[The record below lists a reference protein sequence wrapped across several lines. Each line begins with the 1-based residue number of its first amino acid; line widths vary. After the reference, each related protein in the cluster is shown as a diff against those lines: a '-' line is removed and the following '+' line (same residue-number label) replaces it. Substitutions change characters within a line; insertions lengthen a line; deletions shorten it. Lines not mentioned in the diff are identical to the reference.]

1 MGEKHIL
8 EYKRQWDDEW
18 LKWLCGFANAD
29 GGTLYIGI
37 SDKQHIIGVDNSKKL
52 MEDIPNKI
60 VSKLGIYPD
69 VRLLEEDGKE
79 IIEIE
84 VAPSQESVLLDGV
97 LYKRVGA
104 TNQIVKGQAL
114 KDFYARKLNAT
125 WDSRIIRGATL
136 DDIDPEAI
144 KYFLLKG
151 IDKGRLPKESVD
163 DSVEKVL
170 KNLEVMTD
178 DDELTLAALLLF
190 GKNPQHYCLNARIK
204 IGRFGHSQAALM
216 NQDLIDG
223 DLIRMADRVMEALD
237 AKYLIR
243 PIHYEGMQRIEPL
256 EIPEDGLREILY
268 NLEIHK
274 DYNGPDSLIR
284 VFDDRI
290 TFWNQGSLPAGITPE
305 SIFRPHDS
313 QPRNRLIANA
323 FYMAGFVEA
332 WGRGYELI
340 TEAFTKEGLEV
351 PTIEEEFGGVRV
363 IVKREIFYGIQ
374 HGGRVDP
381 KTGRLIKAGD
391 TKNVTNDVTKK
402 LTERQRV
409 ILEMLPFGDI
419 ENVTKNERVTTA
431 LLAGRFGK
439 DPRTIKRDMKVLQD
453 LGIVTHVG
461 PSNGGYWKRLSG
473 MKRICKSILT
483 FLNDD
488 SIP

>member
-1 MGEKHIL
+1 MGEKHII

-114 KDFYARKLNAT
+114 KDFNARKLNAT

-243 PIHYEGMQRIEPL
+243 PIHYEGMQRREPMEL
-256 EIPEDGLREILY
+256 PEEGLREILY

-381 KTGRLIKAGD
+381 KTGRLIKADD

-461 PSNGGYWKRLSG
+461 PSNGGYWKRL
-473 MKRICKSILT
+473 K
-483 FLNDD
+483 
-488 SIP
+488 

>member
-1 MGEKHIL
+1 MGEKHII

-37 SDKQHIIGVDNSKKL
+37 TDKQHIFGVENSKKL

-125 WDSRIIRGATL
+125 WDSRVIRGATV

-144 KYFLLKG
+144 KYFLRKG

-163 DSVEKVL
+163 DPVEKVL

-243 PIHYEGMQRIEPL
+243 PIHYEGMQRREPMEL
-256 EIPEDGLREILY
+256 PEEGLREILY

-374 HGGRVDP
+374 QGGRVDP

-461 PSNGGYWKRLSG
+461 PSNGGYWKRL
-473 MKRICKSILT
+473 K
-483 FLNDD
+483 
-488 SIP
+488 

>member
-1 MGEKHIL
+1 MGEKHII

-136 DDIDPEAI
+136 DDIDSEAI
-144 KYFLLKG
+144 KYFLRKG

-204 IGRFGHSQAALM
+204 SGRFGHSQAALM

-243 PIHYEGMQRIEPL
+243 PIHYEGMQRREPMEL
-256 EIPEDGLREILY
+256 PEEGLREILY

-402 LTERQRV
+402 
-409 ILEMLPFGDI
+409 
-419 ENVTKNERVTTA
+419 
-431 LLAGRFGK
+431 
-439 DPRTIKRDMKVLQD
+439 
-453 LGIVTHVG
+453 
-461 PSNGGYWKRLSG
+461 
-473 MKRICKSILT
+473 
-483 FLNDD
+483 
-488 SIP
+488 

>member
-1 MGEKHIL
+1 MGEKHII

-305 SIFRPHDS
+305 SIFQPHDS

-461 PSNGGYWKRLSG
+461 PSNGGYWKRL
-473 MKRICKSILT
+473 K
-483 FLNDD
+483 
-488 SIP
+488 

>member
-136 DDIDPEAI
+136 DDIDSEAI

-178 DDELTLAALLLF
+178 DGELTLAALLLF

-313 QPRNRLIANA
+313 HPRNRLIANA

-402 LTERQRV
+402 LTERQRL
-409 ILEMLPFGDI
+409 IYELLPFGITKDD
-419 ENVTKNERVTTA
+419 TKNEPITTA
-431 LLAGRFGK
+431 RLARQFGK
-439 DPRTIKRDMKVLQD
+439 SSSTIKRDMKALQD
-453 LGIVTHVG
+453 LGLVTHIG
-461 PSNGGYWKRLSG
+461 PSNGGYWKRL
-473 MKRICKSILT
+473 K
-483 FLNDD
+483 
-488 SIP
+488 

>member
-1 MGEKHIL
+1 MGEKHII

-37 SDKQHIIGVDNSKKL
+37 TDKQHIFGVENSKKL

-125 WDSRIIRGATL
+125 WDSRVIRGATV

-243 PIHYEGMQRIEPL
+243 PIHYEGMQRREPMEL
-256 EIPEDGLREILY
+256 PEEGLREILY

-305 SIFRPHDS
+305 SIFQPHDS

-391 TKNVTNDVTKK
+391 TKDFIDYDTKK
-402 LTERQRV
+402 LTERQRL
-409 ILEMLPFGDI
+409 IYELLPFGITKDD
-419 ENVTKNERVTTA
+419 TKNEPITTA
-431 LLAGRFGK
+431 RLAR
-439 DPRTIKRDMKVLQD
+439 
-453 LGIVTHVG
+453 
-461 PSNGGYWKRLSG
+461 PSNGGYWKRL
-473 MKRICKSILT
+473 K
-483 FLNDD
+483 
-488 SIP
+488 

>member
-1 MGEKHIL
+1 MGEKHIT

-114 KDFYARKLNAT
+114 KDFYASKLNAT

-163 DSVEKVL
+163 DSIEKVL

-190 GKNPQHYCLNARIK
+190 GKDPQHYCLNARIK

-243 PIHYEGMQRIEPL
+243 PIHYEGMQRREPMEL
-256 EIPEDGLREILY
+256 PEEGLREILY

-305 SIFRPHDS
+305 SIFQPHDS

-419 ENVTKNERVTTA
+419 ENVTKNERVTTV

-461 PSNGGYWKRLSG
+461 PSNGGYWTRL
-473 MKRICKSILT
+473 K
-483 FLNDD
+483 
-488 SIP
+488 

>member
-1 MGEKHIL
+1 MGEKHII

-37 SDKQHIIGVDNSKKL
+37 TDKQHIFGVENSKKL

-243 PIHYEGMQRIEPL
+243 PIHYEGMQRREPMEL
-256 EIPEDGLREILY
+256 PEEGLREILY

-305 SIFRPHDS
+305 SIFQPHDS

-461 PSNGGYWKRLSG
+461 PSNGGYWKRL
-473 MKRICKSILT
+473 K
-483 FLNDD
+483 
-488 SIP
+488 

>member
-1 MGEKHIL
+1 MGEKHII

-284 VFDDRI
+284 VFDDCI

-461 PSNGGYWKRLSG
+461 PSNGGYWKRL
-473 MKRICKSILT
+473 K
-483 FLNDD
+483 
-488 SIP
+488 

>member
-1 MGEKHIL
+1 MGEKHII

-79 IIEIE
+79 IIEID

-243 PIHYEGMQRIEPL
+243 PIHYEGMQRREPMEL
-256 EIPEDGLREILY
+256 PEEGLREILY

-305 SIFRPHDS
+305 SIFQPHDS

-391 TKNVTNDVTKK
+391 TKDFIDYDTKK
-402 LTERQRV
+402 LTERQRL
-409 ILEMLPFGDI
+409 IYELLPFGITKDD
-419 ENVTKNERVTTA
+419 TKNEPITTA
-431 LLAGRFGK
+431 RLARQFGK
-439 DPRTIKRDMKVLQD
+439 SSSTIKRDMKALQD
-453 LGIVTHVG
+453 LGLVTHIG
-461 PSNGGYWKRLSG
+461 PSNGGYWKRL
-473 MKRICKSILT
+473 K
-483 FLNDD
+483 
-488 SIP
+488 

>member
-1 MGEKHIL
+1 MGEKHII

-243 PIHYEGMQRIEPL
+243 PIHYEGMQRREPMEL
-256 EIPEDGLREILY
+256 PEEGLREILY

-391 TKNVTNDVTKK
+391 TKDVIDYDTKK
-402 LTERQRV
+402 LTERQRL
-409 ILEMLPFGDI
+409 IYELLPFGITKDD
-419 ENVTKNERVTTA
+419 TKNEPITTA
-431 LLAGRFGK
+431 RLARQFGK
-439 DPRTIKRDMKVLQD
+439 SSSTIKRDMKALQD
-453 LGIVTHVG
+453 LGLVTHIG
-461 PSNGGYWKRLSG
+461 PSNGGYWKRL
-473 MKRICKSILT
+473 K
-483 FLNDD
+483 
-488 SIP
+488 

>member
-1 MGEKHIL
+1 MGEKHII

-243 PIHYEGMQRIEPL
+243 PIHYEGMQRREPMEL
-256 EIPEDGLREILY
+256 PEEGLREILY

-461 PSNGGYWKRLSG
+461 PSNGGYWKRL
-473 MKRICKSILT
+473 K
-483 FLNDD
+483 
-488 SIP
+488 

>member
-243 PIHYEGMQRIEPL
+243 PIHYEGMQRIEPV

-453 LGIVTHVG
+453 LGIVTHIG
-461 PSNGGYWKRLSG
+461 PSNGGYWKRL
-473 MKRICKSILT
+473 K
-483 FLNDD
+483 
-488 SIP
+488 

>member
-1 MGEKHIL
+1 MGEKHII

-243 PIHYEGMQRIEPL
+243 PIHYEGMQRREPMEL
-256 EIPEDGLREILY
+256 PEEGLREILY

-453 LGIVTHVG
+453 LGMVTHVG
-461 PSNGGYWKRLSG
+461 PSNGGYWKRL
-473 MKRICKSILT
+473 K
-483 FLNDD
+483 
-488 SIP
+488 

>member
-1 MGEKHIL
+1 MGEKHII

-69 VRLLEEDGKE
+69 VRLLEEDRKE

-243 PIHYEGMQRIEPL
+243 PIHYEGMQRREPMEL
-256 EIPEDGLREILY
+256 PEEGLREILY

-305 SIFRPHDS
+305 SSFRPHDS

-391 TKNVTNDVTKK
+391 TKDFIDYDTKK
-402 LTERQRV
+402 LTERQRL
-409 ILEMLPFGDI
+409 IYELLPFGITKDD
-419 ENVTKNERVTTA
+419 TKNEPITTA
-431 LLAGRFGK
+431 RLARQFGK
-439 DPRTIKRDMKVLQD
+439 SSSTIKRDMKALQD
-453 LGIVTHVG
+453 LGLVTHIG
-461 PSNGGYWKRLSG
+461 PSNGGYWKRL
-473 MKRICKSILT
+473 K
-483 FLNDD
+483 
-488 SIP
+488 

>member
-1 MGEKHIL
+1 MGEKHII

-243 PIHYEGMQRIEPL
+243 PIHYEGMQRREPMEL
-256 EIPEDGLREILY
+256 PEEGLREILY

-374 HGGRVDP
+374 QGGRIDP

-461 PSNGGYWKRLSG
+461 PSNGGYWKRL
-473 MKRICKSILT
+473 K
-483 FLNDD
+483 
-488 SIP
+488 

>member
-1 MGEKHIL
+1 MGEKHII

-243 PIHYEGMQRIEPL
+243 PIHYEGMQRREPMEL
-256 EIPEDGLREILY
+256 PEEGLREILY

-305 SIFRPHDS
+305 SIFQPHDS

-461 PSNGGYWKRLSG
+461 PSNGGYWKRL
-473 MKRICKSILT
+473 K
-483 FLNDD
+483 
-488 SIP
+488 

>member
-1 MGEKHIL
+1 MGEKHII

-136 DDIDPEAI
+136 DDIDSEAI
-144 KYFLLKG
+144 KYFLRKG

-243 PIHYEGMQRIEPL
+243 PIHYEGMQRREPMEL
-256 EIPEDGLREILY
+256 PEEGLREILY

-305 SIFRPHDS
+305 SIFQPHDS

-461 PSNGGYWKRLSG
+461 PSNGGYWKRL
-473 MKRICKSILT
+473 K
-483 FLNDD
+483 
-488 SIP
+488 

>member
-1 MGEKHIL
+1 MGEKHII

-125 WDSRIIRGATL
+125 WDSRVIRGATV

-144 KYFLLKG
+144 KYFLRKG

-243 PIHYEGMQRIEPL
+243 PIHYEGMQRREPMEL
-256 EIPEDGLREILY
+256 PEEGLREILY

-419 ENVTKNERVTTA
+419 ENVTREGSPHHQARYEGA
-431 LLAGRFGK
+431 SGFGHCYARRSFQRRLLEA
-439 DPRTIKRDMKVLQD
+439 T
-453 LGIVTHVG
+453 
-461 PSNGGYWKRLSG
+461 
-473 MKRICKSILT
+473 
-483 FLNDD
+483 
-488 SIP
+488 

>member
-1 MGEKHIL
+1 MGEKHII

-18 LKWLCGFANAD
+18 LKWLCGLANAD

-243 PIHYEGMQRIEPL
+243 PIHYEGMQRREPMEL
-256 EIPEDGLREILY
+256 PEEGLREILY

-305 SIFRPHDS
+305 SIFQPHDS

-374 HGGRVDP
+374 QGGRIDP

-453 LGIVTHVG
+453 LGIVTHIG
-461 PSNGGYWKRLSG
+461 PSNGGYWKRL
-473 MKRICKSILT
+473 K
-483 FLNDD
+483 
-488 SIP
+488 

>member
-1 MGEKHIL
+1 MGEKHII

-151 IDKGRLPKESVD
+151 IDKGRLPKESAD

-243 PIHYEGMQRIEPL
+243 PIHYEGMQRREPMEL
-256 EIPEDGLREILY
+256 PEEGLREILY

-391 TKNVTNDVTKK
+391 TKDVIDYDTKK
-402 LTERQRV
+402 LTERQRL
-409 ILEMLPFGDI
+409 IYELLPFGITKDD
-419 ENVTKNERVTTA
+419 TKNEPITTA
-431 LLAGRFGK
+431 RLARQFGK
-439 DPRTIKRDMKVLQD
+439 SSSTIKRDMKALQD
-453 LGIVTHVG
+453 LGLVTHIG
-461 PSNGGYWKRLSG
+461 PSNGGYWKRL
-473 MKRICKSILT
+473 K
-483 FLNDD
+483 
-488 SIP
+488 

>member
-1 MGEKHIL
+1 MGEKHII

-144 KYFLLKG
+144 KYFLRKG

-243 PIHYEGMQRIEPL
+243 PIHYEGMHRREPMEL
-256 EIPEDGLREILY
+256 PEEGLREILY

-340 TEAFTKEGLEV
+340 TEAFTKERLEV

-402 LTERQRV
+402 LTERQRL
-409 ILEMLPFGDI
+409 IYELLPFGITKDD
-419 ENVTKNERVTTA
+419 TKNEPITTA
-431 LLAGRFGK
+431 RLARQFGK
-439 DPRTIKRDMKVLQD
+439 SSSTIKRDMKALQD
-453 LGIVTHVG
+453 LGLVTHIG
-461 PSNGGYWKRLSG
+461 PSNGGYWKRL
-473 MKRICKSILT
+473 K
-483 FLNDD
+483 
-488 SIP
+488 

>member
-453 LGIVTHVG
+453 LGIVTHIG
-461 PSNGGYWKRLSG
+461 PSNGGYWKRL
-473 MKRICKSILT
+473 K
-483 FLNDD
+483 
-488 SIP
+488 

>member
-1 MGEKHIL
+1 MGEKHII

-114 KDFYARKLNAT
+114 KDFYASKLNAT

-216 NQDLIDG
+216 SQDLIDG

-243 PIHYEGMQRIEPL
+243 PIHYEGMQRREPMEL
-256 EIPEDGLREILY
+256 PEEGLREILY

-453 LGIVTHVG
+453 LGMVTHVG
-461 PSNGGYWKRLSG
+461 PSNGGYWKRL
-473 MKRICKSILT
+473 K
-483 FLNDD
+483 
-488 SIP
+488 

>member
-1 MGEKHIL
+1 MGEKHII

-125 WDSRIIRGATL
+125 WDSRVIRGATV

-144 KYFLLKG
+144 KYFLRKG

-243 PIHYEGMQRIEPL
+243 PIHYEGMQRREPMEL
-256 EIPEDGLREILY
+256 PEEGLREILY

-374 HGGRVDP
+374 QGGRIDP

-391 TKNVTNDVTKK
+391 TKDFIDYDTKK
-402 LTERQRV
+402 LTERQRL
-409 ILEMLPFGDI
+409 IYELLPFGITKDD
-419 ENVTKNERVTTA
+419 TKNEPITTA
-431 LLAGRFGK
+431 RLARQFGK
-439 DPRTIKRDMKVLQD
+439 SSSTIKRDMKALQD
-453 LGIVTHVG
+453 LGLVTHIG
-461 PSNGGYWKRLSG
+461 PSNGGYWKRL
-473 MKRICKSILT
+473 K
-483 FLNDD
+483 
-488 SIP
+488 

>member
-1 MGEKHIL
+1 MGEKHII

-125 WDSRIIRGATL
+125 WDSRVIRGATV

-144 KYFLLKG
+144 KYFLRKG

-243 PIHYEGMQRIEPL
+243 PIHYEGMQRREPMEL
-256 EIPEDGLREILY
+256 PEEGLREILY

-402 LTERQRV
+402 
-409 ILEMLPFGDI
+409 
-419 ENVTKNERVTTA
+419 
-431 LLAGRFGK
+431 
-439 DPRTIKRDMKVLQD
+439 
-453 LGIVTHVG
+453 
-461 PSNGGYWKRLSG
+461 
-473 MKRICKSILT
+473 
-483 FLNDD
+483 
-488 SIP
+488 

>member
-1 MGEKHIL
+1 MGEKHII

-37 SDKQHIIGVDNSKKL
+37 TDKQHIFGVENSKKL

-125 WDSRIIRGATL
+125 WDSRVIRGATM

-144 KYFLLKG
+144 KYFLRKG

-243 PIHYEGMQRIEPL
+243 PIHYEGMQRREPL

-305 SIFRPHDS
+305 SIFQPHDS
-313 QPRNRLIANA
+313 HPRNRLIANA

-374 HGGRVDP
+374 QGGRIDP

-391 TKNVTNDVTKK
+391 TKDFIDYDTKK
-402 LTERQRV
+402 LTERQRL
-409 ILEMLPFGDI
+409 IYELLPFGITKDD
-419 ENVTKNERVTTA
+419 TKNEPITTA
-431 LLAGRFGK
+431 RLARQFGK
-439 DPRTIKRDMKVLQD
+439 SSSTIKRDMKALQD
-453 LGIVTHVG
+453 LGLVTHIG
-461 PSNGGYWKRLSG
+461 PSNGGYWKRL
-473 MKRICKSILT
+473 K
-483 FLNDD
+483 
-488 SIP
+488 